1 VTQCVT
7 FGLPPARIR
16 IPAYP
21 GSAKWAMNPLPSAD
35 ARLGMAGRG
44 ANMSVSRSAI
54 KKEPVARATMELQPF
69 VWQGTDKRGV
79 KMKGEQ
85 LAKNANLLRA
95 ELRRQGINPD
105 QVKPKP
111 KPLFGAAGSP
121 VKPKDIAFFSRQM
134 ATMMKSGVPIV
145 SALEIIGSGHKNP
158 RMKKMVDGVRTDIE
172 GGSSLYESVSK
183 HPVQFDELYRNLVR
197 AGEGAG
203 VLETVLDT
211 VATYKENIEGL
222 KGKIKKALFYPAMV
236 IAVAL
241 LVSAILL
248 IFVVPQFEDVF
259 KSFGADLPAF
269 TQIIVNA
276 SRFMVSWW
284 WLIAIVVIGSIVGL
298 VMAYK
303 RSPAM
308 QHAMDRYILKVPVI
322 GQIMHNSAIARFAR
336 TTAVTFKAGVPLVE
350 ALGIVAGATGNKVYE
365 EAVLRM
371 RDDVSV
377 GYPVNM
383 AMKQTNLF
391 PHMVI
396 QMTGIG
402 EEAGALDTMLFKVAE
417 YYEQEVNNAVDALSS
432 LLEPM
437 IMVFIGVVVGGMVV
451 GMYLPIFK
459 LASVVG

>member
-1 VTQCVT
+1 
-7 FGLPPARIR
+7 
-16 IPAYP
+16 
-21 GSAKWAMNPLPSAD
+21 
-35 ARLGMAGRG
+35 
-44 ANMSVSRSAI
+44 MSVSRSAI
-54 KKEPVARATMELQPF
+54 KKEPVARSTMELQPF
-69 VWQGTDKRGV
+69 VWEGTDKRGI

-95 ELRRQGINPD
+95 ELRKQGINPG

-111 KPLFGAAGSP
+111 KPLFGAAGKP
-121 VKPKDIAFFSRQM
+121 VNAKDIAFFSRQM

-158 RMKKMVDGVRTDIE
+158 RMKKMVDGIRADIE
-172 GGSSLYESVSK
+172 GGSSLNEAISR
-183 HPVQFDELYRNLVR
+183 HPVQFDELYRNLIR
-197 AGEGAG
+197 AGESAG

-211 VATYKENIEGL
+211 IATYKENIEAL

-236 IAVAL
+236 LVVAFLVSTIL
-241 LVSAILL
+241 LVW
-248 IFVVPQFEDVF
+248 VVPQFEEVF

-269 TQIIVNA
+269 TQMVVNL

-284 WLIAIVVIGSIVGL
+284 WLMAIVMIGSVVAIA
-298 VMAYK
+298 MTYR
-303 RSPAM
+303 RSEKM
-308 QHAMDRYILKVPVI
+308 QHTVDRLVLKVPVI

-350 ALGIVAGATGNKVYE
+350 ALGIVAGATGNKVYGE
-365 EAVLRM
+365 GVLRM

-383 AMKQTNLF
+383 AMKQLNLF

-402 EEAGALDTMLFKVAE
+402 EEAGALDAMLFKVAE

-437 IMVFIGVVVGGMVV
+437 IMVFIGTIVGGLVIA
-451 GMYLPIFK
+451 MYLPIFK
-459 LASVVG
+459 LGAVVG

>member
-1 VTQCVT
+1 
-7 FGLPPARIR
+7 
-16 IPAYP
+16 
-21 GSAKWAMNPLPSAD
+21 
-35 ARLGMAGRG
+35 
-44 ANMSVSRSAI
+44 MSVSRSAI
-54 KKEPVARATMELQPF
+54 KKEPVARSTMELQPF
-69 VWQGTDKRGV
+69 VWEGTDKRGV

-85 LAKNANLLRA
+85 PAKNANLLRA
-95 ELRRQGINPD
+95 ELRRQGITPNI
-105 QVKPKP
+105 VKPKP
-111 KPLFGAAGSP
+111 KPMFGAAGKAVSA
-121 VKPKDIAFFSRQM
+121 KDIAFFSRQM

-145 SALEIIGSGHKNP
+145 SSLEIIGSGHKNP
-158 RMKKMVDGVRTDIE
+158 RMRKLVDTIRADIE
-172 GGSSLYESVSK
+172 GGSSLHEAISR

-222 KGKIKKALFYPAMV
+222 KGKIKKAMFYPVMVVVVAM
-236 IAVAL
+236 
-241 LVSAILL
+241 LVSSIML

-259 KSFGADLPAF
+259 KGFGAELPAF
-269 TQIIVNA
+269 TQMIVNL

-284 WLIAIVVIGSIVGL
+284 WLFLIVLGGAVAGFIF
-298 VMAYK
+298 AYK
-303 RSPAM
+303 RSPKM
-308 QHAMDRYILKVPVI
+308 QHTMDRLILKFPVI
-322 GQIMHNSAIARFAR
+322 GLIMHNSAIARFAR

-350 ALGIVAGATGNKVYE
+350 ALSIVAGATGNKVYE

-396 QMTGIG
+396 QMTAIG

-437 IMVFIGVVVGGMVV
+437 IMVFIGTIVGGMVI

-459 LASVVG
+459 LGAVVG

>member
-1 VTQCVT
+1 M
-7 FGLPPARIR
+7 
-16 IPAYP
+16 
-21 GSAKWAMNPLPSAD
+21 SA
-35 ARLGMAGRG
+35 
-44 ANMSVSRSAI
+44 SRSAI
-54 KKEPVARATMELQPF
+54 KKEPVARSTMELAPF
-69 VWQGTDKRGV
+69 VWEGTDRRGV
-79 KMKGEQ
+79 VMKGEQ

-95 ELRRQGINPD
+95 ELRRQGITPKV
-105 QVKPKP
+105 VKPKQ
-111 KPLFGAAGSP
+111 KPLFGQTGSAIGS
-121 VKPKDIAFFSRQM
+121 KEISFFSRQM

-158 RMKKMVDGVRTDIE
+158 RMKKMVDGIRTDIE
-172 GGSSLYESVSK
+172 GGSSLTEAISK
-183 HPVQFDELYRNLVR
+183 YPVQFDELYRNLVR

-211 VATYKENIEGL
+211 VATYKENIEAL
-222 KGKIKKALFYPAMV
+222 KGKIRKALFYPAMV
-236 IAVAL
+236 IAVAII
-241 LVSAILL
+241 VSAILL
-248 IFVVPQFEDVF
+248 VFVVPQFEEVF
-259 KSFGADLPAF
+259 KSFGADLPFF
-269 TQIIVNA
+269 TQLIVAA

-284 WLIAIVVIGSIVGL
+284 WLILLIVIGAIVGFI
-298 VMAYK
+298 MAYK

-308 QHAMDRYILKVPVI
+308 QHGMDRFILKVPVI
-322 GQIMHNSAIARFAR
+322 GQIMHNSSIARFAR

-383 AMKQTNLF
+383 AMKQVNLF
-391 PHMVI
+391 PHMVV

-437 IMVFIGVVVGGMVV
+437 IMVFIGVVVGGMVI

-459 LASVVG
+459 LATVVG

>member
-1 VTQCVT
+1 
-7 FGLPPARIR
+7 
-16 IPAYP
+16 
-21 GSAKWAMNPLPSAD
+21 
-35 ARLGMAGRG
+35 
-44 ANMSVSRSAI
+44 MSVSRSAI

-69 VWQGTDKRGV
+69 VWEGTDKRGV

-95 ELRRQGINPD
+95 ELRKQGISPG

-111 KPLFGAAGSP
+111 KPLFGAAGRP
-121 VKPKDIAFFSRQM
+121 VSPKDIAFFSRQM

-158 RMKKMVDGVRTDIE
+158 RMKKMVDTIRTDIE
-172 GGSSLYESVSK
+172 GGSSLHEAISK

-197 AGEGAG
+197 AGESAG

-211 VATYKENIEGL
+211 IASYKENLEAL

-236 IAVAL
+236 LVVAFLVSTIL
-241 LVSAILL
+241 LVW
-248 IFVVPQFEDVF
+248 VVPQFEEVF
-259 KSFGADLPAF
+259 QSFGADLPAF
-269 TQIIVNA
+269 TQMVVNL

-284 WLIAIVVIGSIVGL
+284 WLMAIVAIGAVVAIA
-298 VMAYK
+298 MTYR
-303 RSPAM
+303 RSEKM
-308 QHAMDRYILKVPVI
+308 QHTVDRLILKVPVI
-322 GQIMHNSAIARFAR
+322 GQIMHNSAIARFSR

-350 ALGIVAGATGNKVYE
+350 ALGIVAGATGNKVYG

-383 AMKQTNLF
+383 AMKQLNLF

-437 IMVFIGVVVGGMVV
+437 IMVFIGTIVGGLVIA
-451 GMYLPIFK
+451 MYLPIFK
-459 LASVVG
+459 LGAVVG